1 MVNNTIN
8 CYILMSSLK
17 QQSVGRHVAPLGHII
32 LIPSQPVFARSNMST
47 HRLLFQWAHQNVT
60 IDSIVDHHCLNF
72 LLLIVLDNNN
82 SHTRFMVFN
91 VTLNNISDLYHGSQF
106 YLWRKPEYQEKT
118 TDMWQ
123 VTDKL
128 YHIITYISPW
138 TRFERTRLVVIGID
152 CTDNWESNYHT
163 ITTTTASCRI
173 LDCKPFLKNV
183 KNILNLRFKE
193 KSYTPI

>member
-1 MVNNTIN
+1 LKYEIVWNWGSLGISLCFLQPYWCLNGLCVRLEWGQLWVQVSLRSKIIKLVFTASP
-8 CYILMSSLK
+8 LMNKSKDWL
-17 QQSVGRHVAPLGHII
+17 
-32 LIPSQPVFARSNMST
+32 ARNQDNVSEWSNMST

-72 LLLIVLDNNN
+72 LFLIVLDNNN

-128 YHIITYISPW
+128 YHIMLHRVHLIMNEVWTHNISGDRHW
-138 TRFERTRLVVIGID
+138 LHR
-152 CTDNWESNYHT
+152 
-163 ITTTTASCRI
+163 
-173 LDCKPFLKNV
+173 
-183 KNILNLRFKE
+183 
-193 KSYTPI
+193 